1 MYLEAEKLGDY
12 VSETVMQSNAAQ
24 QLLTPGRVVVVKSQS
39 VSVSLLFSLDIV
51 FPFPIVVCG
60 RQILCFAHMIFLIS
74 RFLDLCIF
82 YMLGLEVDSLCHLN
96 FC

>member
-24 QLLTPGRVVVVKSQS
+24 RFLTPGRVVVVKSQS

-51 FPFPIVVCG
+51 FPIVVCV
-60 RQILCFAHMIFLIS
+60 RQILFL
-74 RFLDLCIF
+74 FLGF
-82 YMLGLEVDSLCHLN
+82 
-96 FC
+96 